1 MSSKM
6 GILLN
11 RLWAGHNISLNE
23 VRGVKK
29 KKCVSKLDISL
40 FWWRRRRG
48 SEGRMWLPTLVGYCT
63 NRWDNSIKTF
73 LSVFQELKREI
84 LFFFFISFVFVFFSN
99 SDG

>member
-29 KKCVSKLDISL
+29 KKKKCVSKLDIS
-40 FWWRRRRG
+40 F
-48 SEGRMWLPTLVGYCT
+48 LV
-63 NRWDNSIKTF
+63 
-73 LSVFQELKREI
+73 EEEERE
-84 LFFFFISFVFVFFSN
+84 
-99 SDG
+99 

>member
-29 KKCVSKLDISL
+29 KKCVSKLDISFL
-40 FWWRRRRG
+40 VEEEERDVCGFPR
-48 SEGRMWLPTLVGYCT
+48 WLATVQT
-63 NRWDNSIKTF
+63 DATIR
-73 LSVFQELKREI
+73 
-84 LFFFFISFVFVFFSN
+84 
-99 SDG
+99 